1 MVIINKKLDSTN
13 KNYRKEKS
21 NNFQLLI
28 TKNPITQE
36 KTYNVNNISGKLIK
50 MYSEHC
56 RHPRSSL

>member
-21 NNFQLLI
+21 NNFTIINYQKPNYTRKDI
-28 TKNPITQE
+28 QCKQH
-36 KTYNVNNISGKLIK
+36 SGKLIK